1 MKLWIRSLYCA
12 LLGLCLIPGKA
23 FAQVEISAMP
33 TAKRAQIEIMLTQ
46 ELQHRLSTAKRITGQ
61 AGNVGLKV
69 SLDARSGMLIIDL
82 SKEYVPYGAQHITAE
97 IEDSTTQLANTA
109 SELLRGVV
117 QLNGVLIHIDGKDI
131 DKYFEDKEIVKP
143 ISAKSTLI
151 TGAAGK
157 VVVSAGHGI
166 YYHYGFNDWRAQR
179 DPSNGITED
188 FITPGY
194 ATELHNL
201 LVQRSDASVY
211 LARSIGTH
219 SHMPS
224 DEAWWKLGAR
234 YSLQEA
240 YPQVRGIWLS
250 YPKSTEALRE
260 RNDDIM
266 SRPKYANHLGAN
278 TLIHLHTN
286 AADPSATGVRA
297 IYHAGRHA
305 DQRLA
310 NNILCYMKE
319 LIRAK
324 EIYAGYT
331 VPLQAEARN
340 NLAENSKAA
349 MPSVIVEVG
358 FHTNPSDAM
367 ALQDPVLRA
376 ASMKGVEK
384 GYRLN
389 VEGKTVCE
397 PFKIESIPSASGP
410 HNSSFPLSFNY
421 KGYPQFPVR
430 AKMENVNC
438 PSGSTCTGGEVTYE
452 TKIPSPLLA
461 TFSCSGDGPP
471 RTSKWRTILTD
482 ADEVKATPVEYSVT
496 CGSGSGGQILNSAF
510 NGKRPAASMRTN

>member
-12 LLGLCLIPGKA
+12 LLVLCLIPGHA
-23 FAQVEISAMP
+23 FAQVEIAAMP

-46 ELQHRLSTAKRITGQ
+46 ELQLRLSTAKRIAGQ
-61 AGNVGLKV
+61 AGNAGLKV
-69 SLDARSGMLIIDL
+69 SLDARRGMLIIDL

-97 IEDSTTQLANTA
+97 MEDSTTQLANTA
-109 SELLRGVV
+109 SELLRGIVKF
-117 QLNGVLIHIDGKDI
+117 NGVLIQIDGKDI
-131 DKYFEDKEIVKP
+131 DKYFDDKEFIKSIKP
-143 ISAKSTLI
+143 TLT
-151 TGAAGK
+151 TGAADK

-219 SHMPS
+219 SHAPS

-234 YSLQEA
+234 YFLQEA
-240 YPQVRGIWLS
+240 YPQVRGLWLS
-250 YPKSTEALRE
+250 YPKSTDALRE

-266 SRPKYANHLGAN
+266 SRPKYANYLGAN

-286 AADPSATGVRA
+286 AADPSATGTRA
-297 IYHAGRHA
+297 IYHAGRAA
-305 DQRLA
+305 DQKLA

-324 EIYAGYT
+324 DIYAGYT
-331 VPLQAEARN
+331 VPVEAEARN
-340 NLAENSKAA
+340 NLAENSRAD

-358 FHTNPSDAM
+358 FHTNLNDAL
-367 ALQDPVLRA
+367 ALQDPVLRT

-389 VEGKTVCE
+389 SEGKTACE

-410 HNSSFPLSFNY
+410 HNSSFTLAFNY
-421 KGYPQFPVR
+421 RGYPQFPIK

-438 PSGSTCTGGEVTYE
+438 PIGSTCTGGEVTYE
-452 TKIPSPLLA
+452 TKIPSPLSA

-482 ADEVKATPVEYSVT
+482 GDEVKTTPVEYSVT
-496 CGSGSGGQILNSAF
+496 CGSGSSRQIFSE
-510 NGKRPAASMRTN
+510 KRPAASMQTN